1 MLWQKSQLVSS
12 TLYDCMRAAKMEQ
25 REDEISVK
33 KNMKTESV
41 EPSPMRKERAYQTL
55 LGKPNMNDEDS

>member
-1 MLWQKSQLVSS
+1 MLS
-12 TLYDCMRAAKMEQ
+12 TLYDCVRTATMEQ

-41 EPSPMRKERAYQTL
+41 EPSPMMKERAYQTL
-55 LGKPNMNDEDS
+55 WPVWPVGRPNMNDEDS

>member
-1 MLWQKSQLVSS
+1 MAAIRYVDKFYVVTKSQLMSS

-25 REDEISVK
+25 REGEISVK

-41 EPSPMRKERAYQTL
+41 EPSPTMKERAF
-55 LGKPNMNDEDS
+55 